1 MKRRVI
7 MRLLPPIALL
17 ISVTASAGVGDANS
31 WRDDGIG
38 SSGSWWGFIFAVIFV
53 FGALAG
59 GGNTMMIGIAF
70 IIGATLAQWFGGVIG
85 ILGCT
90 GFLVWIYRTIMPSAS
105 KEKLSNEQPSS
116 IVIDNDEQQKAP
128 TILKASMPKSDQP
141 AITVAVRCDCGKSH
155 SMAADW
161 RGVLRCDICGRL
173 HRLNLDQFARRQAK
187 KP

>member
-7 MRLLPPIALL
+7 MRLLPLIALL

-31 WRDDGIG
+31 WSDDGIG
-38 SSGSWWGFIFAVIFV
+38 SSGSWWGFILAVIFV

-59 GGNTMMIGIAF
+59 GGHTMMIAIAF
-70 IIGATLAQWFGGVIG
+70 VIAATLAQWFGEVIG
-85 ILGCT
+85 IIAGT
-90 GFLVWIYRTIMPSAS
+90 GFLVWTYRTKTPSVS
-105 KEKLSNEQPSS
+105 KEKLSSEQLPP
-116 IVIDNDEQQKAP
+116 IVIDNEEQIKTP
-128 TILKASMPKSDQP
+128 TILKSSMPKSDQP

-173 HRLNLDQFARRQAK
+173 HRLNLDQFARRPEK